1 VSATIE
7 AARVPLS
14 SPAAKAVAKKP
25 ELLAELITA
34 GDDYEIVAAM
44 EASHTSGF
52 EKEAQDHGVTVTAIG
67 EVVAGGGEVTVVDKE
82 GRPLKLDHTG
92 FTHF

>member
-1 VSATIE
+1 MIE

-14 SPAAKAVAKKP
+14 DPAAKAVAKKP

-44 EASHTSGF
+44 ESSHTSGF

-67 EVVAGGGEVTVVDKE
+67 EVVAGSGEVTVVDKE
-82 GRPLKLDHTG
+82 GRPFKLNHTG